1 MTGLAITPG
10 ASQADIDAAL
20 AAHDREFSEYG
31 GGFIDYTDNDYN
43 AGVTVS
49 LVAGTPTQMMRD
61 LSASAANSRLN
72 RPFTDWAPWD
82 NTAKLVRPHA
92 LYDTFFNS
100 SDIRVVPD
108 KVGGVLRVSF
118 MAGVI
123 ELGGKNMAITA
134 QPGVEEKIRVDFK
147 FPVRN
152 SFFNNGAKIMLTAS
166 VPMTLV
172 EFSPEFYPDGYE
184 A

>member
-31 GGFIDYTDNDYN
+31 GGYIDYTDNDY
-43 AGVTVS
+43 
-49 LVAGTPTQMMRD
+49 VAGTTVAMTAGVPWQVTRD

-72 RPFTDWAPWD
+72 RPFADWQPWD
-82 NTAKLVRPHA
+82 NTAKLVKPRA
-92 LYDTFFNS
+92 LYDVLINS

-118 MAGVI
+118 MAGAV
-123 ELGGKNMAITA
+123 ELGGKNMAITS
-134 QPGVEEKIRVDFK
+134 QPGVEEKIRVDFI

-152 SFFNNGAKIMLTAS
+152 SFLTNGARIMLMAS

-172 EFSPEFYPDGYE
+172 EFSPEFYPMGYE

>member
-20 AAHDREFSEYG
+20 SAHDREFSEYG

-43 AGVTVS
+43 AGVTVP
-49 LVAGTPTQMMRD
+49 LVADLPTQVMRD
-61 LSASAANSRLN
+61 LSASAANNRLN
-72 RPFTDWAPWD
+72 RPFADWLPWD
-82 NTAKLVRPHA
+82 NSAKLVRARA
-92 LYDTFFNS
+92 LYDVVINS

-118 MAGVI
+118 MAGTI
-123 ELGGKNMAITA
+123 ELGGKNMAITS
-134 QPGVEEKIRVDFK
+134 QPGVEEKIRVDFI

-152 SFFNNGAKIMLTAS
+152 SFLNNGARIMLTAS

-172 EFSPEFYPDGYE
+172 EFSPEFYPVGYE